1 MKQAALLLPS
11 SSCPGWCGIGTPYLR
26 RFIPIFAGEVLC
38 QYSSLCH
45 PRLSCSICF
54 GFLFVPCVG
63 RVRALYFRWCSW
75 ILLWTHAASRTASSF
90 TSPWPL
96 RQRLH
101 GRFASRFLGAQLI
114 RAPAGDGELARR
126 RRQVRFHQMCL
137 ASCSFFIYPQPS

>member
-1 MKQAALLLPS
+1 MAVCSHGFFFPFLLAALLLPS

-54 GFLFVPCVG
+54 GFLFLPCVG

-90 TSPWPL
+90 TSPWPH
-96 RQRLH
+96 RQLLH
-101 GRFASRFLGAQLI
+101 CRFASRFLGAQLI

-126 RRQVRFHQMCL
+126 RRL
-137 ASCSFFIYPQPS
+137 